1 MTRVADTVANY
12 PKSAH
17 MGSNKK
23 TFRKEKEMKG
33 KRLLWAFLPLSAAM
47 ILASC
52 TEPVESSSQPSSSES
67 SSVKETITHR
77 TSLNKTLADGAVTR
91 NYDERFD
98 TVVED
103 FSGEKLLGTSDGT
116 SHNAYL
122 REIVDSNLESFQT
135 TPDGAIYK
143 MANATFGGDKTIL
156 GQSTINFTMRVAAGK
171 LSIKDLILG
180 IRPSDD
186 NNAHVYPISL
196 GDAVND
202 DLEKLDELSSEFKTF
217 SISIGQS
224 IEDENV
230 TFPDTKLKVLSEAI
244 GFHLYCKTGIEVSA
258 VIEIS
263 EVSYSKGEATTVID
277 EFARKSI
284 GGNDRVYWGPTDCAD
299 AVLVRKGVLLPKD
312 KKYVT
317 PTLSEKQRAY
327 SHIVIDALGDLSGT
341 SVEVAYDDTAATVKT
356 LAFSALKAKT
366 DKTVVNAVDGAY
378 SPLAV
383 DLGVFGGPA
392 DANIKTVTIKNTAD
406 KEVEI
411 ANIFMTNF
419 EEPALDKK
427 YPNINTSNAV
437 TFDNFNRD
445 ITSLN
450 DNWDASA
457 ADERNVKA
465 GINGFVS
472 RKNGENISTSNG
484 ALHLPANKDDYS
496 EVTIGSQHYSNDAQY
511 IVFSI
516 KGEEGFDLSSF
527 RFEMGDQ
534 ATAIWFNAAQAMEG
548 VKTYGDA
555 TYPSP
560 YVMEN
565 GYTWYVIDLTLC
577 KDSVKSRDLIHIYY
591 TGEKA
596 IDIDSIFYADSF
608 SVGKI
613 RDGWAEST
621 EIDLA
626 NYKYAGNVGPAY
638 DGKYVGFTVKGDGT
652 ATLVSFRFERG
663 GTALWLKDGA
673 IDVYNAA
680 GKKVTKDEV
689 IPEVATTYYADIAT
703 AKFPKENDGSTHV
716 HVGGAEEAT
725 GKVTFENIFLAGGGY
740 AFAAHGANEVNGNK
754 GYAYCGGWTA
764 TAHTDRIYVHVSGN
778 DKSDLNEFR
787 VEVNKVV
794 VFAKDNANLLK
805 NIDGSAVDL
814 TKKVGTSGKDADDNG
829 FDNSVNLIIDLK
841 AAGIAAEKGQEVHF
855 HNSSNEEN
863 WTLKFDAAT
872 AYSESYPY
880 TVALASYNQ
889 NWN

>member
-1 MTRVADTVANY
+1 
-12 PKSAH
+12 
-17 MGSNKK
+17 
-23 TFRKEKEMKG
+23 MKG

-91 NYDERFD
+91 SYDERFD

-135 TPDGAIYK
+135 TPGGAIYK

-186 NNAHVYPISL
+186 NDAHVYPISL

-202 DLEKLDELSSEFKTF
+202 DLEKLDELSNEFKTF

-366 DKTVVNAVDGAY
+366 DKAVVNAVDGAY

-450 DNWDASA
+450 DNWEASA
-457 ADERNVKA
+457 ADEKNVKA

-472 RKNGENISTSNG
+472 YSNGANISTSGG
-484 ALHLPANKDDYS
+484 ALHLPAITGDAYD
-496 EVTIGSQHYSNDAQY
+496 EVTIGSSHVSNDAQYQY

-516 KGEEGFDLSSF
+516 KGEKDYDLSLF
-527 RFEMGDQ
+527 RFKLGGEP
-534 ATAIWFNAAQAMEG
+534 IYFNAAQAMEG

-555 TYPSP
+555 VYQSP
-560 YVMEN
+560 YVTES
-565 GYTWYVIDLTLC
+565 GYTWYVVDLTLY
-577 KDSVKSRDLIHIYY
+577 KNDVKKYDLIDIYY

-608 SVGKI
+608 STGKI
-613 RDGWAEST
+613 RDGGAVST
-621 EIDLA
+621 EIDLSA
-626 NYKYAGNVGPAY
+626 WAYVGGVGPAY
-638 DGKYVGFTVKGDGT
+638 DGKYLGFTVKGDGT
-652 ATLVSFRFERG
+652 ATFVSFRFMRG
-663 GTALWLKDGA
+663 NTALWIKDGA
-673 IDVYNAA
+673 IDVYDAT
-680 GKKVTKDEV
+680 GKKVTKDTV
-689 IPEVATTYYADIAT
+689 IPEAATTYYADIAT
-703 AKFPKENDGSTHV
+703 AKFPKENDGWTHV

-740 AFAAHGANEVNGNK
+740 AFAAMEAKKATDAGDDAHYG
-754 GYAYCGGWTA
+754 YCGGWTA

-778 DKSDLNEFR
+778 GKSDLSNFR
-787 VEVNKVV
+787 VA
-794 VFAKDNANLLK
+794 AKGKEIWAAREEGAGLLK

-814 TKKVGTSGKDADDNG
+814 TKKVGTSGKDADDKE

-841 AAGIAAEKGQEVHF
+841 AIGITLEKGDGINL
-855 HNSSNEEN
+855 HNSSDEAG
-863 WTLKFDAAT
+863 WTLDFDAAT

-880 TVALASYNQ
+880 AVALTSYNQ